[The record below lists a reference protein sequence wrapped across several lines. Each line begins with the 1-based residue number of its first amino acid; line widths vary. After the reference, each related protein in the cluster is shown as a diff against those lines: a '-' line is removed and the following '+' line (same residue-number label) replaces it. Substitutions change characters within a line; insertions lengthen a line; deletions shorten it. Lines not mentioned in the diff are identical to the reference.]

1 MRHIEGARGG
11 APPVHAKPSDPPHLM
26 PCATIHML
34 TAGEVLRR
42 WDERPGLAPFSVKR
56 RALRRSFLLGAMG
69 PDMGFVPGVDRFVS
83 ELAHYVDSAELAR
96 RLLAEAG
103 NPAETAFAWG
113 WATHHVT
120 DVEIHPLVGRAC
132 GERLHGDRSL
142 RLNSSDDLR
151 THVAM
156 EVGLDLVFL
165 RERKDLPRPPSSAPM
180 GPSAGP
186 FLARALEG
194 VYGLSWDPRGLARS
208 FRNAA
213 TRTSW
218 WPRLLGIL
226 GRAYAATGDRTA
238 PPATARLFRGALGAL
253 ARVVPSEPAAGLLR
267 PIAPP
272 AWMLERVRTVA
283 RGFPE
288 RFQELVEG
296 RLAALENRNLETGK
310 HQDDPVDHP
319 DSRRTLERLR
329 ALRDEGAAPDS
340 RPRGETEPTLEAAAT

>member
-1 MRHIEGARGG
+1 
-11 APPVHAKPSDPPHLM
+11 M

-34 TAGEVLRR
+34 TAGEVLRG
-42 WDERPGLAPFSVKR
+42 WDERPDLAPFSVER
-56 RALRRSFLLGAMG
+56 PPLRRSFLLGAMG

-103 NPAETAFAWG
+103 NAAETAFAWG

-132 GERLHGDRSL
+132 GERLRDDRSL

-165 RERKDLPRPPSSAPM
+165 HEREDLPRPPSRSPL
-180 GPSAGP
+180 GPRAGP

-194 VYGLSWDPRGLARS
+194 VYGLGWDARALARS
-208 FRNAA
+208 FRTAA

-226 GRAYAATGDRTA
+226 GRAYVPSRERSA
-238 PPATARLFRGALGAL
+238 PPAAGRLFRGVLGGL
-253 ARVVPSEPAAGLLR
+253 ARVAPSEPAAGLLR

-272 AWMLERVRTVA
+272 AWMLGRVREVA
-283 RGFPE
+283 RRFPE

-296 RLAALENRNLETGK
+296 RLASLENRNLETGK

-319 DSRRTLERLR
+319 DSQRTLERLR
-329 ALRDEGAAPDS
+329 ALRNEGAAPDH
-340 RPRGETEPTLEAAAT
+340 RPGGEAAPTPEAAAT